1 MSSGGMSAVA
11 AVMLTTISSRSLILP
26 DPSAGMMR
34 IGTTMANC
42 SHAARHGMPC
52 SLSSM
57 TFSPNTPR
65 GISEKKILTG
75 VDVHMSSDPSV
86 AASRIS
92 PTMR

>member
-42 SHAARHGMPC
+42 SHAARHGIPC